1 MFLKLGGNE
10 FQHVFVWIG
19 IYHPKWT
26 IIFEMVVDLQ
36 AIPVVPP
43 GATTLFWQTNM
54 INDTPSASK
63 EVRASRTQEIVGAFS
78 KTRFLH
84 VVLSIFWKNLVLDKK
99 KTGFIPA
106 KPVFKQPYLT
116 RTKRIYIYIY
126 IYILN
131 ICVFAETRF
140 LRSKPLG
147 CFHWG
152 LLELAGSWSSKGT
165 FT

>member
-1 MFLKLGGNE
+1 
-10 FQHVFVWIG
+10 
-19 IYHPKWT
+19 
-26 IIFEMVVDLQ
+26 MVVDLQ

-116 RTKRIYIYIY
+116 RTKRIYIYIH
-126 IYILN
+126 IEHMFFLQKPGFFVQN
-131 ICVFAETRF
+131 LLVFSTGVYLS
-140 LRSKPLG
+140 LRV
-147 CFHWG
+147 
-152 LLELAGSWSSKGT
+152 LEARKVHLHKQ
-165 FT
+165 